1 MGMMGNERG
10 RRGRQT
16 REAHSR
22 GEQGKKERG
31 AYRKRHKV
39 ELELFFHQDGIREAE
54 RAADG
59 MKEREQAA

>member
-22 GEQGKKERG
+22 GEQGKKRGGLIERDT
-31 AYRKRHKV
+31 KWSWN
-39 ELELFFHQDGIREAE
+39 FFFEQGGIRAAE
-54 RAADG
+54 RAAEG
-59 MKEREQAA
+59 MKEREQAG

>member
-39 ELELFFHQDGIREAE
+39 ELELFFPPGRNK
-54 RAADG
+54 RG
-59 MKEREQAA
+59 